1 MLELLEN
8 RLSEICDEYEEAEKG
23 NDFPRMERLKEEADK
38 IKAQID
44 TELF

>member
-1 MLELLEN
+1 MLELLED
-8 RLSEICDEYEEAEKG
+8 RLSEICDEYEEAEKK
-23 NDFPRMERLKEEADK
+23 NDFHRMERLKEEADE

>member
-1 MLELLEN
+1 MLELLED
-8 RLSEICDEYEEAEKG
+8 RLSEICDEYEEAEKE
-23 NDFPRMERLKEEADK
+23 NDFRRMERLKEEADE